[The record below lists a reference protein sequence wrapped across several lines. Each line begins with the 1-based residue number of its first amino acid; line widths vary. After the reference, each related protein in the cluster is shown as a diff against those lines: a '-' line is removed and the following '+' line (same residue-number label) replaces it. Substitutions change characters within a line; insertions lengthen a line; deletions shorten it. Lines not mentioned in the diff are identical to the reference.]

1 MQSGLTGSHSVCW
14 SPDRPTTS
22 DLGSEEDSA
31 PRPVS
36 CTMASRIGLRLQL
49 MRDQLQQEE
58 QREREQ
64 QQQAAMHYM
73 QQRMPAPQTPA
84 INTPVH
90 FQSPMQV
97 PVEVLKVQTHLENPT
112 KYHIQQ
118 SQRQQ
123 VKQYLSTTF
132 ASKQTLQ
139 AVSGVQPSPPPPV
152 PSPHMRPDLLVNTSA
167 GNSTP
172 NSPMALLNIS
182 ANPEREMD
190 DVIDDIISLESSYND
205 DILAYIDP
213 VQMSNTLPL
222 SSSHLD
228 VYTGPG
234 MAGPTI
240 GMTSNSCPA
249 NLAIKREMSDAE
261 ARALAKE
268 RQKKD
273 NHNQI
278 ERRRRFNINDRIK
291 ELGTMIPKTNDLDV
305 RWNKGTILK
314 ASVDYIKRMQKDM
327 HRSREVETNLKRM
340 EMTNKQLWVRIQELE
355 MQARVHGL
363 ASSSPSGLGGVEM
376 LGPLIKQESS
386 LEDKASLEAFQQH
399 QQQQHQQQQQ
409 LSHPEQQYSQHLD
422 FTQTLE
428 LCDSAAGFHDPLSHF
443 TDLTFT
449 SPHKNDYML
458 MEDALSPLG
467 GDPLLSAMSP
477 DPSVVSSRRSS
488 FSMEDSDVQ

>member
-1 MQSGLTGSHSVCW
+1 V
-14 SPDRPTTS
+14 
-22 DLGSEEDSA
+22 
-31 PRPVS
+31 
-36 CTMASRIGLRLQL
+36 
-49 MRDQLQQEE
+49 
-58 QREREQ
+58 
-64 QQQAAMHYM
+64 
-73 QQRMPAPQTPA
+73 
-84 INTPVH
+84 
-90 FQSPMQV
+90 
-97 PVEVLKVQTHLENPT
+97 
-112 KYHIQQ
+112 
-118 SQRQQ
+118 
-123 VKQYLSTTF
+123 
-132 ASKQTLQ
+132 
-139 AVSGVQPSPPPPV
+139 
-152 PSPHMRPDLLVNTSA
+152 
-167 GNSTP
+167 
-172 NSPMALLNIS
+172 
-182 ANPEREMD
+182 
-190 DVIDDIISLESSYND
+190 
-205 DILAYIDP
+205 
-213 VQMSNTLPL
+213 
-222 SSSHLD
+222 
-228 VYTGPG
+228 
-234 MAGPTI
+234 
-240 GMTSNSCPA
+240 
-249 NLAIKREMSDAE
+249 
-261 ARALAKE
+261 
-268 RQKKD
+268 
-273 NHNQI
+273 

-386 LEDKASLEAFQQH
+386 LEDKASLEALQQH
-399 QQQQHQQQQQ
+399 QQQHQQQQQ

-428 LCDSAAGFHDPLSHF
+428 LCDSAAGFLDPLSHF

-467 GDPLLSAMSP
+467 GDPLLAAMSP